1 MGPRGEFK
9 QGQLAARSVLA
20 HRAAALMAG
29 FAAAFAHPPFGILPG
44 LLGYAAML
52 WLCDRSDP
60 ARPVRSAFFRGWLTG
75 VAYFAVSTWWIGEAF
90 FVDAK
95 DQAWMAP
102 FAVAGMAAGLA
113 LFWGAAGALYRTLA
127 PAGPLRLLV
136 FAGALASAEWLRG
149 HVLTGFPWDLPGET
163 WRAGSAPSQTASIV
177 GAYGLTW
184 ITLAIAAAPGLG
196 LRSRPE
202 RLAIGLA
209 AAGLAGL
216 YGYGAG
222 RLSYA
227 EPISPNAP
235 IIRVVQPDTPE
246 LATYDAA
253 AFANILK
260 RNLDLTRS
268 APAQGVGLPPAVI
281 VWSEAG
287 LPDALED
294 YLAPG
299 SWTLAQ
305 IEAALAP
312 GQTLITGGYRAEP
325 AAAGAYAPDG
335 QIYHN
340 SLVALTRT
348 ATGAAVTGLY
358 DKHRLVPFGEYLPFD
373 RELAPLGV
381 KQLVHLGAGFTP
393 GPPPHA
399 IFPPGV
405 PPVQP
410 LICYESLFPG
420 FTNDAALRA
429 GRRPAWIVNISDD
442 AWFGVTSGPW
452 QHLNLASYRAIE
464 EGLPMVRA
472 TPTGV
477 SAVIDA
483 YGRTLPGK
491 RLGQGVY
498 GAIDSPL
505 PPALPSTPFEVCG
518 SVIFAAMVLI
528 SLASS
533 LPMWR
538 AALRRNGAS

>member
-1 MGPRGEFK
+1 MGLGGQSKADPSGARREWAARG
-9 QGQLAARSVLA
+9 GALAAGL
-20 HRAAALMAG
+20 
-29 FAAAFAHPPFGILPG
+29 AAAFAHPPFGILPG
-44 LLGYAAML
+44 LLGYAALL
-52 WLCDRSDP
+52 WLCDQADP
-60 ARPVRSAFFRGWLTG
+60 ARPRRSAFFRGWLTG
-75 VAYFAVSTWWIGEAF
+75 VAYFTVSTWWIGEAF

-113 LFWGAAGALYRTLA
+113 LFWGAAAALYRTLA
-127 PAGPLRLLV
+127 PPGPLRLLV
-136 FAGALASAEWLRG
+136 FAGALAGAEWLRG
-149 HVLTGFPWDLPGET
+149 HVLTGFPWDLPGES
-163 WRAGSAPSQTASIV
+163 WRAGSDPSQMASVV

-196 LRSRPE
+196 LGSRAE

-209 AAGLAGL
+209 AVALAGL

-222 RLSYA
+222 RLSLA
-227 EPISPNAP
+227 EPIPPKALVV
-235 IIRVVQPDTPE
+235 RVVQPDTPE
-246 LATYDAA
+246 LASYDAA
-253 AFANILK
+253 AFANVLK
-260 RNLDLTRS
+260 RNLDLTRPGA
-268 APAQGVGLPPAVI
+268 APGLARPDVI
-281 VWSEAG
+281 IWSEAG

-305 IEAALAP
+305 IEAALTP

-325 AAAGAYAPDG
+325 APPGAYAPDG

-348 ATGAAVTGLY
+348 ATGLTITGLY

-381 KQLVHLGAGFTP
+381 KQLVHLGEGFTP
-393 GPPPHA
+393 GPPPRP
-399 IFPPGV
+399 IFPPGL
-405 PPVQP
+405 PPAQP

-420 FTNDAALRA
+420 FTNDAARRA
-429 GRRPAWIVNISDD
+429 GRRPGWIVNVSDD

-452 QHLNLASYRAIE
+452 QHLNVASYRAIE

-491 RLGQGVY
+491 RLGQGVN

-518 SVIFAAMVLI
+518 DVIFVAMVLI

-533 LPMWR
+533 LPNWR
-538 AALRRNGAS
+538 AALRRNSAA